1 MTYNGKRLCR
11 GCGCTD
17 DRACISF
24 GEACTWVLVDIAT
37 PTGFCSFCAEDCEWD
52 PGVMMQSRLGPV
64 DMLRIGEPRWAT

>member
-24 GEACTWVLVDIAT
+24 GEPCTWVLLDIAT
-37 PTGFCSFCAEDCEWD
+37 PTGFCSFCAEDCEFD
-52 PGVMMQSRLGPV
+52 FDVMATQGRRGQ
-64 DMLRIGEPRWAT
+64 PRQYRNP